1 MNKVDKILNQF
12 KKTISALDAEANR
25 LNENGTRLAE
35 LSKKIEAESK
45 VLGEEADRATKIAGN
60 LTALL
65 ET

>member
-35 LSKKIEAESK
+35 LSKKLEADSK
-45 VLGEEADRATKIAGN
+45 ILGEEADRATKIAGN
-60 LTALL
+60 LATLL